1 MEDAKTPA
9 GAEKATTTSVN
20 DAKKAAKAADAEK
33 KAAQRAA
40 RNESK
45 QTAQV
50 EREAGKAAKTAV
62 RTPHLQVPCPSPRM
76 TMVAAALQAG

>member
-1 MEDAKTPA
+1 MEEAKTPA
-9 GAEKATTTSVN
+9 DAKKATTTSVN
-20 DAKKAAKAADAEK
+20 DAKKAAKAAEAEK

-50 EREAGKAAKTAV
+50 EREVGKAAKTAV
-62 RTPHLQVPCPSPRM
+62 RTPHLPVPRM